1 MSGLQQVN
9 FYRDELKTQKLN
21 YSSMMLV
28 KLSLFLLVVFLAA
41 AGFRAFQLQQQQSV
55 LVLKQQKQKM
65 IMADL
70 QILQTEMLKRKK
82 DNSLKKQLNKKTKEL
97 ANKQKVI
104 GILSQDEFG
113 NTDGFIEH
121 VSGLARQRI
130 DGLWLTNIRIA
141 NGGTN
146 IALGGTTSTP
156 SLLPKYLQRLSAE
169 KAFSGTE
176 FQSLLMSRQE
186 KKNKWL
192 NFSLQNKK
200 VDEVMP

>member
-9 FYRDELKTQKLN
+9 FYRDELKKQKLN

-41 AGFRAFQLQQQQSV
+41 TGFRAFQLQQQQSV
-55 LVLKQQKQKM
+55 LLLKQQKQK
-65 IMADL
+65 IATAEL
-70 QILQTEMLKRKK
+70 QTLQTEMLKRNK
-82 DNSLKKQLNKKTKEL
+82 DNNLKKQVNLKTKEL
-97 ANKQKVI
+97 ANKQKVM

-113 NTDGFIEH
+113 NTKGFIEH

-146 IALGGTTSTP
+146 IALGGTTSKP

-169 KAFSGTE
+169 KVFVGTE

-186 KKNKWL
+186 KKNNWL

-200 VDEVMP
+200 INEVAH